1 MGVNWQGN
9 DVPDE
14 YIKRLILEKDFLTAY
29 WAVSTFITKRI
40 LKPVHNKIMKHI
52 ATRENTLDLA
62 PRGFG
67 KSTIGDVDYCIT
79 KILREPNIRVMIG
92 SKTQGQAEA
101 FLKEVRTHF
110 DENPDL
116 IRIFGDLS
124 SADWSGRQFTVNTR
138 TQIKKESTLTAL
150 GASGQVVSKH
160 FDVIIGDDLVGF
172 ENARTE
178 TQREKLKEWF
188 YSSLLPTL
196 EPHGELH
203 ILGTRYHPLDLYQTF
218 IESGNYSVQVQKAI
232 QDSGESLWENKFS
245 LAKLLDKKAEAGSII
260 FNMQYQN
267 DVELA
272 KGTIFKPHYFRYFDD
287 YRIDRKGNVIVS
299 VDGEN
304 KKVKVYMGVD
314 LAISQKE
321 TADYFVLMVV
331 GIAGDGDIFVLDYV
345 KERMTFDAQLNKIIQ
360 YGNNKFSMV
369 EGIGIESNSYQM
381 AMAQELRRSSTL
393 PVHKIKTVKDKVSRA
408 MRRSALFE
416 NGRVYFRKNMK
427 DFEEQLLL
435 FPDVEHDDLFDGFDF
450 AVQISEKG
458 SRVKVLDRKH
468 FNI

>member
-1 MGVNWQGN
+1 MRWQGEFI
-9 DVPDE
+9 PDS
-14 YIKRLILEKDFLTAY
+14 YIKSLILDGDFDTAY
-29 WAVSTFITKRI
+29 VAVSTFITKRI
-40 LKPVHNKIMKHI
+40 LKPVHKKIIKHMVY
-52 ATRENTLDLA
+52 RDSTLDLA

-67 KSTIGDVDYCIT
+67 KSTVGDVDYCIT
-79 KILREPNIRVMIG
+79 KILREPNIRIMIG

-101 FLKEVRTHF
+101 FLKEIRTHF
-110 DENPDL
+110 EVNEDL
-116 IRIFGDLS
+116 KRIFGDLKG
-124 SADWSGRQFTVNTR
+124 DKWTDKEFTVSAR
-138 TQIKKESTLTAL
+138 TIIKKEATLTAL

-188 YSSLLPTL
+188 YSSLEPTL
-196 EPHGELH
+196 EPHGEIH

-218 IESGNYSVQVQKAI
+218 IDSGNYSVQVQKAI
-232 QDSGESLWENKFS
+232 QDDDSSLWQRKFS
-245 LAKLLDKKAEAGSII
+245 IEKLKKKKAEAGSII

-272 KGTIFKPHYFRYFDD
+272 KGTIFKPNYFRYYDNYNIGRRNKEVFVDHEGE
-287 YRIDRKGNVIVS
+287 RK
-299 VDGEN
+299 E
-304 KKVKVYMGVD
+304 VKVYFGID

-321 TADYFVLMVV
+321 TADYFVLMVI
-331 GIAGDGDIFVLDYV
+331 GIDKDMNIFVLDYI

-360 YGNNKFSMV
+360 YGNSKFPMV

-381 AMAQELRRSSTL
+381 AMAQELKRSSNL
-393 PVHKIKTVKDKVSRA
+393 PIHKIKTVKDKVSRA

-416 NGRVYFRKNMK
+416 NEKVYFRKNMK

-450 AVQISEKG
+450 AVQMSEKG
-458 SRVKVLDRKH
+458 SRVKIHDRKH

>member
-1 MGVNWQGN
+1 MMWQG
-9 DVPDE
+9 E
-14 YIKRLILEKDFLTAY
+14 YIPDSYIKELILEKDFETAY
-29 WAVSTFITKRI
+29 IAVSTFITKRI
-40 LKPVHNKIMKHI
+40 LKPVHRKIIKHI
-52 ATRENTLDLA
+52 TYRDSTLDLA

-67 KSTIGDVDYCIT
+67 KSTVGDVDYCIT
-79 KILREPNIRVMIG
+79 KILREPNIRIMIG

-110 DENPDL
+110 DVNEDL
-116 IRIFGDLS
+116 LRIFGDLS
-124 SADWSGRQFTVNTR
+124 SSDWSGRQFTVNTR
-138 TQIKKESTLTAL
+138 TKIKKESTLTAL

-178 TQREKLKEWF
+178 TQRNKLKEWF

-196 EPHGELH
+196 EPHGEIH
-203 ILGTRYHPLDLYQTF
+203 ILGTRYNPLDLYQTF
-218 IESGNYSVQVQKAI
+218 IDSGEYSVQVQKAI
-232 QDSGESLWENKFS
+232 QDDGKSLWEKKFS
-245 LAKLLDKKAEAGSII
+245 ADKLRRKKAEAGSII

-272 KGTIFKPHYFRYFDD
+272 KGTIFKPNYFRYYDN
-287 YRIDRKGNVIVS
+287 YEIGRKNEVF
-299 VDGEN
+299 VDHEGERRE
-304 KKVKVYMGVD
+304 VKVYFGID
-314 LAISQKE
+314 LAISQKD
-321 TADYFVLMVV
+321 TADYFVLMVI
-331 GIAGDGDIFVLDYV
+331 GIDREMNIFVLDYV
-345 KERMTFDAQLNKIIQ
+345 KERMTFDTQLNRIIQ
-360 YGNNKFSMV
+360 YGNNKFPMV

-381 AMAQELRRSSTL
+381 AMAQELKRSSSL
-393 PVHKIKTVKDKVSRA
+393 PIHKIKTSRDKISRA

-416 NGRVYFRKNMK
+416 NGKVFFRKNME

-458 SRVKVLDRKH
+458 SRVKVHDRKH